1 MKKQRVG
8 YFIGLIVLLA
18 LESLIAIYVHDQF
31 IRPYIGDILVV
42 IVIYCMIKVIVT
54 KRHIWIPLWIFIF
67 AVFIE
72 VLQYLNVVEILGLG
86 DNKFFKIII
95 GATFDWKD
103 IICYGIGCFLIA
115 TYEWFI
121 RRKNKYKCNK
131 KASITK

>member
-8 YFIGLIVLLA
+8 YLIGLIVLLA

-42 IVIYCMIKVIVT
+42 IVIYCMIKVIIT
-54 KRHIWIPLWIFIF
+54 KRHILMPVWIFIF
-67 AVFIE
+67 SVCIE
-72 VLQYLNVVEILGLG
+72 VLQYLKVVEILGLG

-115 TYEWFI
+115 LYEWFI
-121 RRKNKYKCNK
+121 RRKDK
-131 KASITK
+131 

>member
-86 DNKFFKIII
+86 DNKFFKII
-95 GATFDWKD
+95 F
-103 IICYGIGCFLIA
+103 
-115 TYEWFI
+115 
-121 RRKNKYKCNK
+121 
-131 KASITK
+131 